1 MPSRRYLRRQATSL
15 LKFAKETSDP
25 KKAAVLLTRAA
36 SLAEKIESAGVA
48 ELDGSLQAPDVEPA
62 GESR

>member
-1 MPSRRYLRRQATSL
+1 